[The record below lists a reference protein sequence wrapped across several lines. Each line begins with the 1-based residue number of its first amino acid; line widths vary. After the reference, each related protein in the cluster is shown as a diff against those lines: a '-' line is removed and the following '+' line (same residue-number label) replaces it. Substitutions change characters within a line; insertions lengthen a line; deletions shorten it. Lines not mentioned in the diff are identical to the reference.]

1 MLTAPRRLLRG
12 FSLVELMVAIT
23 IGLFIL
29 LGLTSFLSNNL
40 RSSAQLSA
48 ATRLNQE
55 MRNIMAL
62 MSRDIRRAGY
72 WGNATSGIG
81 VTVPL
86 FDNPF
91 DEVNVATSGCILYS
105 YDLNADGALTGN
117 EQFGFLLD
125 AGTIKARSTSSGSP
139 SCSSGAAW
147 QPLSDPN
154 AVTYTALTFTVTS
167 TKNYISGTS
176 GPNTTQRIVTI
187 SLSGSLKSDASV
199 KQTLTEKIK
208 IENDLFQAS

>member
-1 MLTAPRRLLRG
+1 MLSASRQHGRG

-55 MRNIMAL
+55 MRSIMAL

-91 DEVNVATSGCILYS
+91 DDVNVATAGCILYS
-105 YDLNADGALTGN
+105 YDFDADGALTGN

-125 AGTIKARSTSSGSP
+125 GNTIKARSTSSGSP
-139 SCSSGAAW
+139 SCASSAAW

-154 AVTYTALTFTVTS
+154 TVIYTALTFTVTS
-167 TKNYISGTS
+167 TKNYISGSS
-176 GPNTTQRIVTI
+176 GANATQRVVTVT
-187 SLSGSLKSDASV
+187 LSGSLKSDTSV
-199 KQTLTEKIK
+199 KQTITETIK

>member
-1 MLTAPRRLLRG
+1 MRRRHTG

-40 RSSAQLSA
+40 RSSAQLA
-48 ATRLNQE
+48 ASTRLNQE
-55 MRNIMAL
+55 MRSIMTL

-81 VTVPL
+81 VTVAL

-91 DEVNVATSGCILYS
+91 DDVNVSTAGCILYN
-105 YDLNADGALTGN
+105 YDLNADGSLTGS

-125 AGTIKARSTSSGSP
+125 NGTIRARSSSSGSP
-139 SCSSGAAW
+139 SCAASSDW

-154 AVTYTALTFTVTS
+154 TVTYTALTFS
-167 TKNYISGTS
+167 ISATKNYITGTS
-176 GPNTTQRIVTI
+176 GPNSTQRIVTVT
-187 SLSGSLKSDASV
+187 LTGSLKSDSTV
-199 KQTLTEKIK
+199 KQTLTEQIK